1 MDQPLTGPVLFRTE
15 RLTVRR
21 LAAGDVEDLLAV
33 YGDREVVRWVD
44 DGEPLTRAD
53 AERWVEVTDR
63 NFARRGRGMAALVLT
78 ATGEVVGFCGIVRP
92 GDQEEDEVK
101 YALRRDRWGQGLA
114 TEVVEAMLDHAERR
128 FGLGRIIATVA
139 AENRASLRVLEKVG
153 MRPLGERLEDDG
165 SVTRVLVWRADG
177 SPT

>member
-114 TEVVEAMLDHAERR
+114 TEVVEAMLGPTGNLRAPTLRK
-128 FGLGRIIATVA
+128 GKTVLVGFN
-139 AENRASLRVLEKVG
+139 EEVFERVLG
-153 MRPLGERLEDDG
+153 
-165 SVTRVLVWRADG
+165 
-177 SPT
+177 